1 MLDKRSVAVMRSRFF
16 GALQLLLDLA
26 LVAGSYYVVYVARG
40 ALGFPYEQ
48 RSLVT
53 LGRVLPWLLLTFV
66 VLYFVYNLG
75 ADSPGS
81 YYESF
86 LGLALTVVLLMVISY
101 ALSFAIRQFGLPRT
115 MVGLAGLVQ
124 VVGLSALDGLLFRVQ
139 LRSLPSVRVTCVA
152 GSEERA
158 VQLAGTVNAVRGFAA
173 IPFVW
178 RGAGTD
184 AGALPAGTAAVVL
197 DDSLDAGVRRDLLV
211 KAASSGMRVYVVP
224 SAGDLLLQNPAEL
237 LAGDQLLLEVR
248 PLGYPPADAFFKR
261 ILDIVVSLLALVF
274 FAPLF
279 LAMAVLIPAESAGPI
294 FYCQLRLGAH
304 GARFMTIK
312 FRTMT
317 RGAEDESGPVL
328 SADGDT
334 RITRVGRFLRKT
346 GLDEVPQFINVLR
359 GEMSVVGP
367 RPERPELAG
376 TIEAEHPEF
385 GLRTAVKPGI
395 TGLAQIRGRYDTPPN
410 RKLDLDISYLR
421 QRSVILSDIY
431 VILNT
436 LRMFFLPTRRK

>member
-1 MLDKRSVAVMRSRFF
+1 MRNNRSAAAMRSRFF

-26 LVAGSYYVVYVARG
+26 LVAGSYYLVYVARG
-40 ALGFPYEQ
+40 ALGFPYEP

-66 VLYFVYNLG
+66 ILYFVYNLG
-75 ADSPGS
+75 ADSPGG

-86 LGLALTVVLLMVISY
+86 LGLVLTVVLLLVISY

-124 VVGLSALDGLLFRVQ
+124 VVGLSALNGLLFRVQ
-139 LRSLPSVRVTCVA
+139 LRSLPSVRVACVA

-158 VQLAGTVNAVRGFAA
+158 VQLAGTVNGVRGLAA
-173 IPFVW
+173 TPFVW
-178 RGAGTD
+178 RGEGMD

-211 KAASSGMRVYVVP
+211 KATSSGMRVYVVP
-224 SAGDLLLQNPAEL
+224 SAGDLLLQNPTEL

-261 ILDIVVSLLALVF
+261 ILDIVVSFVALVF
-274 FAPLF
+274 FVPLF
-279 LAMAVLIPAESAGPI
+279 LAMAVLIPAESGRPI
-294 FYCQLRLGAH
+294 FYCQPRLGAH

-312 FRTMT
+312 FRTMA
-317 RGAEDESGPVL
+317 RGAEDDSGPVL

-334 RITRVGRFLRKT
+334 RITRVGRVLRKT

-376 TIEAEHPEF
+376 AIEAEHPEF

-410 RKLDLDISYLR
+410 RKLGLDISYLR

>member
-1 MLDKRSVAVMRSRFF
+1 MRSRFF
-16 GALQLLLDLA
+16 GALQLFLDLI
-26 LVAGSYYVVYVARG
+26 LVTSSYYLVYVARG
-40 ALGFPYEQ
+40 IFGFPYEQ

-53 LGRVLPWLLLTFV
+53 LGRVLPWLLMTFV
-66 VLYFVYNLG
+66 ILYFVYSLG
-75 ADSPGS
+75 AGSPGS

-86 LGLALTVVLLMVISY
+86 LGLVLTVVLLMVISY

-124 VVGLSALDGLLFRVQ
+124 VIGLSVLNGLLFRVQ
-139 LRSLPSVRVTCVA
+139 LRALPSVRVACVA

-158 VQLAGTVNAVRGFAA
+158 VRLAGTMNDVRGFAA
-173 IPFVW
+173 TPFVW
-178 RGAGTD
+178 RTVGIETP
-184 AGALPAGTAAVVL
+184 ALPAGTAAVVL
-197 DDSLDAGVRRDLLV
+197 DDSLDAGTRRDLLV
-211 KAASSGMRVYVVP
+211 RSASQGMRVYVVP
-224 SAGDLLLQNPAEL
+224 SAGDLLMQNPADL

-248 PLGYPPADAFFKR
+248 PLGYQPADAFFKR
-261 ILDIVVSLLALVF
+261 ILDIVVSLLALAF

-279 LAMAVLIPAESAGPI
+279 VVMAVLIPVESGWPV
-294 FYCQLRLGAH
+294 FYRQRRLGAH
-304 GARFMTIK
+304 GVCFSAIK

-317 RGAEDESGPVL
+317 RGAEDETGAVL

-376 TIEAEHPEF
+376 AIETENPEF
-385 GLRTAVKPGI
+385 TLRMAVKPGI
-395 TGLAQIRGRYDTPPN
+395 TGLAQIRGRYDTAPD

-421 QRSVILSDIY
+421 QRSVILSDLY